1 MWVLVRTVSS
11 TEKLI
16 AAVAGTV
23 SEIRVKEGD
32 RVKEGQVLM
41 LLEYEKAI
49 AQAQSDIEQGKLR
62 LNQQNKGLQSL
73 IQMS

>member
-1 MWVLVRTVSS
+1 
-11 TEKLI
+11 
-16 AAVAGTV
+16 
-23 SEIRVKEGD
+23 
-32 RVKEGQVLM
+32 M